1 MSETAERV
9 ASNLVTSENLAE
21 FTAQKLGLVDP
32 TPESEAANED
42 ATSAVA
48 EPDTEADQSGQDGEG
63 KDATATEEQKE
74 RKPNPKLERR
84 FSEITKQR
92 EAAREEARREREA
105 REALEA
111 KVRELEGKVTPQTP
125 QAQPDDE
132 LGEEPK
138 PEQFSD
144 MYEYAKA
151 LAEYTADKK
160 LMERDREEKAR
171 KAAVEQEQKFKAW
184 ADRVNAAKNDLPD
197 FDDMVQSSD
206 VRVSD
211 PVRDAIIESEHGPKI
226 LYWLAENSEFA
237 KKLGDMSVVSAVR
250 EIGKIEARFERDS
263 KASEPEVKPV
273 VGKSKAPA
281 PITPLRGAVSTV
293 DGNLDADGK
302 FHGTYQQWK
311 AARQAG
317 KIRWHLTLFRGKTNV
332 QQFANH

>member
-1 MSETAERV
+1 MSEVVERV

-32 TPESEAANED
+32 TPADEAVSED
-42 ATSAVA
+42 ANSAAA
-48 EPDTEADQSGQDGEG
+48 EPDAEADQSGQDGEG
-63 KDATATEEQKE
+63 KDATATEEPKE
-74 RKPNPKLERR
+74 KKPNPKLERR

-105 REALEA
+105 RESLEARLKELEA
-111 KVRELEGKVTPQTP
+111 KVNPQP
-125 QAQPDDE
+125 AQAEADE
-132 LGEEPK
+132 IGEEPK

-171 KAAVEQEQKFKAW
+171 KAAAEQEQKFKAW

-211 PVRDAIIESEHGPKI
+211 PVRDAIIESEHGPQI
-226 LYWLAENSEFA
+226 LYYLAENSEFA
-237 KKLGDMSVVSAVR
+237 KKLADMSVVSAVR
-250 EIGKIEARFERDS
+250 EIGKIEARFVRDATKDS
-263 KASEPEVKPV
+263 APEVKPV

-281 PITPLRGAVSTV
+281 PINPLRGAVNTV
-293 DGNLDADGK
+293 DANLDADGN

-311 AARQAG
+311 AARAAK
-317 KIRWHLTLFRGKTNV
+317 KIR
-332 QQFANH
+332 

>member
-1 MSETAERV
+1 MSEAAERI

-21 FTAQKLGLVDP
+21 FTAQKLGLVDSEP
-32 TPESEAANED
+32 APEAASDD
-42 ATSAVA
+42 ANSAAA
-48 EPDTEADQSGQDGEG
+48 EPDAQADQSGQDEEG
-63 KDATATEEQKE
+63 NDATATEEPKE
-74 RKPNPKLERR
+74 KKPNPKLERR

-105 REALEA
+105 RESLEARLKELEA
-111 KVRELEGKVTPQTP
+111 KVNPPAQ
-125 QAQPDDE
+125 QPDDE

-151 LAEYTADKK
+151 LAEYTADRR
-160 LMERDREEKAR
+160 LIERDKEEKAR
-171 KAAVEQEQKFKAW
+171 KAAAEQEVKFKAW
-184 ADRVNAAKNDLPD
+184 ADRVNAAKNELPD

-226 LYWLAENSEFA
+226 LYYLAENAEFA

-250 EIGKIEARFERDS
+250 EIGKIEARFEKGEAKPD
-263 KASEPEVKPV
+263 VKTV

-281 PITPLRGAVSTV
+281 PITPLRGAISKV
-293 DGNLDADGK
+293 DAGVDADGN

-311 AARQAG
+311 EARQARR
-317 KIRWHLTLFRGKTNV
+317 IR
-332 QQFANH
+332 

>member
-1 MSETAERV
+1 MSEVAERV

-32 TPESEAANED
+32 TPANEAASED
-42 ATSAVA
+42 ANSAAA
-48 EPDTEADQSGQDGEG
+48 EPDAEADQSGQDGEG
-63 KDATATEEQKE
+63 NDATATEEPKE
-74 RKPNPKLERR
+74 KKPNPKLERR

-105 REALEA
+105 RESLEARLKELEA
-111 KVRELEGKVTPQTP
+111 KVNPQP
-125 QAQPDDE
+125 AQADADE
-132 LGEEPK
+132 IGEEPK

-171 KAAVEQEQKFKAW
+171 KAAAEQEQKFKAW

-211 PVRDAIIESEHGPKI
+211 PVRDAIIESEHGPQI
-226 LYWLAENSEFA
+226 LYYLAENSEFA
-237 KKLGDMSVVSAVR
+237 KKLADMSVVSAVR
-250 EIGKIEARFERDS
+250 EIGKIEARFVRDATKES
-263 KASEPEVKPV
+263 APEVKPV

-281 PITPLRGAVSTV
+281 PINPLRGAVNTV
-293 DGNLDADGK
+293 DANLDADGN

-311 AARQAG
+311 AARAAK
-317 KIRWHLTLFRGKTNV
+317 KIR
-332 QQFANH
+332 

>member
-1 MSETAERV
+1 MSEAAERV

-21 FTAQKLGLVDP
+21 FTAQKLGLVDSEP
-32 TPESEAANED
+32 AAEAASDD
-42 ATSAVA
+42 ANSAAA
-48 EPDTEADQSGQDGEG
+48 EPDAQADQSGQDEEG
-63 KDATATEEQKE
+63 NDATATEEPKE
-74 RKPNPKLERR
+74 KKPNPKLERR

-105 REALEA
+105 RESLEARLKELEA
-111 KVRELEGKVTPQTP
+111 KVNPPAQ
-125 QAQPDDE
+125 QPDDE

-160 LMERDREEKAR
+160 LIERDKEEKAR
-171 KAAVEQEQKFKAW
+171 KAAAEQEVKFKAW
-184 ADRVNAAKNDLPD
+184 ADRVNAAKNELPD

-226 LYWLAENSEFA
+226 LYYLAENAEFA

-250 EIGKIEARFERDS
+250 EIGKIEARFEKGEAKPDV
-263 KASEPEVKPV
+263 KAV

-281 PITPLRGAVSTV
+281 PITPLRGAVNTV
-293 DGNLDADGK
+293 DAGLDADGN

-311 AARQAG
+311 AARAA
-317 KIRWHLTLFRGKTNV
+317 KRIR
-332 QQFANH
+332 

>member
-1 MSETAERV
+1 MPETVERV

-32 TPESEAANED
+32 SPANEAPD
-42 ATSAVA
+42 AQNVAA
-48 EPDTEADQSGQDGEG
+48 EPDAEADQSGQEAEA
-63 KDATATEEQKE
+63 KDATATEEPK
-74 RKPNPKLERR
+74 KPNPKLERR

-105 REALEA
+105 RESLEARLKELEA
-111 KVRELEGKVTPQTP
+111 KVNPP
-125 QAQPDDE
+125 AQQPNDE

-151 LAEYTADKK
+151 LAEHTADKK
-160 LMERDREEKAR
+160 LMERDREEQAR
-171 KAAVEQEQKFKAW
+171 KAAAEQEVKFKAW

-206 VRVSD
+206 VRISD

-226 LYWLAENSEFA
+226 LYYLAENSEFA
-237 KKLGDMSVVSAVR
+237 KNLGNMSVVSAVR
-250 EIGKIEARFERDS
+250 EIGKIEARFEKSEAKLDG
-263 KASEPEVKPV
+263 KAV

-281 PITPLRGAVSTV
+281 PITPLRGAISKV
-293 DGNLDADGK
+293 DAGVDADGN

-311 AARQAG
+311 QARQA
-317 KIRWHLTLFRGKTNV
+317 KRIR
-332 QQFANH
+332 

>member
-1 MSETAERV
+1 MSETVERV
-9 ASNLVTSENLAE
+9 ASNVVTSENLAE
-21 FTAQKLGLVDP
+21 FTAQKLGLVDAEP
-32 TPESEAANED
+32 APAAASDD
-42 ATSAVA
+42 ANSAAA
-48 EPDTEADQSGQDGEG
+48 EPDAQDDQSEQDGEG

-105 REALEA
+105 RESLETRLKELEA
-111 KVRELEGKVTPQTP
+111 KVSPPTQ
-125 QAQPDDE
+125 QPDDG

-138 PEQFSD
+138 PEQFGD

-160 LMERDREEKAR
+160 LIERDNEEKAR
-171 KAAVEQEQKFKAW
+171 KAAAEQEQKFKAW
-184 ADRVNAAKNDLPD
+184 ADRVNAAKNELPD

-226 LYWLAENSEFA
+226 LYYLAENSEFA
-237 KKLGDMSVVSAVR
+237 KKLADMSVVSAVR
-250 EIGKIEARFERDS
+250 EIGKIEARFE
-263 KASEPEVKPV
+263 KGAKEPEVKPV

-281 PITPLRGAVSTV
+281 PINPLRGAVSTT
-293 DGNLDADGK
+293 DGNLDADGN

-311 AARQAG
+311 AARQAN
-317 KIRWHLTLFRGKTNV
+317 KIR
-332 QQFANH
+332 

>member
-1 MSETAERV
+1 MSEVQERV

-32 TPESEAANED
+32 APEAEAAD
-42 ATSAVA
+42 A
-48 EPDTEADQSGQDGEG
+48 EPVPEADQSGQDGEG
-63 KDATATEEQKE
+63 NDATATEEPKE
-74 RKPNPKLERR
+74 KKPNPKLERR

-105 REALEA
+105 RESLEARLKELEA
-111 KVRELEGKVTPQTP
+111 KVSPQP
-125 QAQPDDE
+125 AQAEADE
-132 LGEEPK
+132 VGPEPK

-171 KAAVEQEQKFKAW
+171 KAAAEQEQKFKAW

-211 PVRDAIIESEHGPKI
+211 PVRDAIIESEHGPQI
-226 LYWLAENSEFA
+226 LYYLAENSEFA
-237 KKLGDMSVVSAVR
+237 KKLANMSVVSAVR
-250 EIGKIEARFERDS
+250 EIGKIEARFVRDAKES
-263 KASEPEVKPV
+263 VPEVKPAAV
-273 VGKSKAPA
+273 KSKAPA
-281 PITPLRGAVSTV
+281 PINPLRGAVNTV
-293 DGNLDADGK
+293 DANLDADGN

-311 AARQAG
+311 AARAAK
-317 KIRWHLTLFRGKTNV
+317 KIR
-332 QQFANH
+332 

>member
-1 MSETAERV
+1 MTDVAERV

-21 FTAQKLGLVDP
+21 FTAQKLGLVD
-32 TPESEAANED
+32 SEPAPAAASDD
-42 ATSAVA
+42 ANSAAV
-48 EPDTEADQSGQDGEG
+48 EPDAQDDQSGQDGEG

-92 EAAREEARREREA
+92 EAAREEAKREREA

-111 KVRELEGKVTPQTP
+111 RLKELEGKVNPPAAQ
-125 QAQPDDE
+125 QPDDE

-160 LMERDREEKAR
+160 LIERDNEEKAR
-171 KAAVEQEQKFKAW
+171 KAAAEQEAKFKAW
-184 ADRVNAAKNDLPD
+184 ADRVNAAKNELPD

-226 LYWLAENSEFA
+226 LYYLAENSEFA
-237 KKLGDMSVVSAVR
+237 KKLADMSVVSAVR
-250 EIGKIEARFERDS
+250 EIGKIEARFE
-263 KASEPEVKPV
+263 KGAVASEPEARPV

-281 PITPLRGAVSTV
+281 PINPLRGAVSTT
-293 DGNLDADGK
+293 DGNLDADGN

-311 AARQAG
+311 AARQAR
-317 KIRWHLTLFRGKTNV
+317 KIR
-332 QQFANH
+332 

>member
-9 ASNLVTSENLAE
+9 AANVVTSENLAE
-21 FTAQKLGLVDP
+21 FTAQKLGLVD
-32 TPESEAANED
+32 SEPADVAASDD
-42 ATSAVA
+42 ANSAAA
-48 EPDTEADQSGQDGEG
+48 EPDAQDDQSEQDGEG

-105 REALEA
+105 RESLEARLRELEA
-111 KVRELEGKVTPQTP
+111 KVAPPAQ
-125 QAQPDDE
+125 QPDDE

-160 LMERDREEKAR
+160 LIERDNEEKAR
-171 KAAVEQEQKFKAW
+171 KAAAEQEAKFKAW
-184 ADRVNAAKNDLPD
+184 ADRVNAAKNELPD

-211 PVRDAIIESEHGPKI
+211 PVRDAIIESENGPQI
-226 LYWLAENSEFA
+226 LYYLAENAEFA
-237 KKLGDMSVVSAVR
+237 KKLSEMSVVSAVR
-250 EIGKIEARFERDS
+250 EIGKIEARFEKAA
-263 KASEPEVKPV
+263 KASDPEAKPV

-281 PITPLRGAVSTV
+281 PINPLRGAVSTV
-293 DGNLDADGK
+293 DAGLDADGN

-311 AARQAG
+311 AARMAK
-317 KIRWHLTLFRGKTNV
+317 KIR
-332 QQFANH
+332 